1 MSPYSS
7 SSAPWFSAMERWSS
21 SHFLTPSRS
30 PLVAAL
36 RRMFILL
43 QPSLAQIADNHGLA
57 VLIHSIGELLTGHV
71 DTGSPKAP
79 QILVLK
85 KVPNPIE
92 AYSYTS
98 VRFIHWVVVK
108 RSQHLNGE
116 RGNWLKSG
124 GEIPQL
130 GEVHS
135 GENGEGEYR

>member
-1 MSPYSS
+1 
-7 SSAPWFSAMERWSS
+7 MERWSS
-21 SHFLTPSRS
+21 SHVLTPSRS

-36 RRMFILL
+36 RRIFILL

-85 KVPNPIE
+85 KVPNPHRGLWFHICTIHSLGSSQE
-92 AYSYTS
+92 ISTS
-98 VRFIHWVVVK
+98 KW
-108 RSQHLNGE
+108 E

>member
-21 SHFLTPSRS
+21 SHVLTPSRS

-36 RRMFILL
+36 RRIFILL

-85 KVPNPIE
+85 KVPNPHRGLWFHICTIHSLGSSQE
-92 AYSYTS
+92 ISTS
-98 VRFIHWVVVK
+98 KWGKGQLAEIGWRNPPVGGSAFR
-108 RSQHLNGE
+108 
-116 RGNWLKSG
+116 RG
-124 GEIPQL
+124 
-130 GEVHS
+130 
-135 GENGEGEYR
+135 RRR